1 MLPRGG
7 VRQNLCRLYFQRVIS
22 KNSNICTYLHGHFRL
37 SELQLQQ
44 EMALFDAIR
53 LFCASNR
60 HRKHVTPHQ
69 KKKTKN
75 KNTKQLFQRCIWSDK
90 ITNDFYFNNFTKRSE
105 RAYNFWSHVPLLP
118 PSPDYYRTKREW
130 KWQLRKRQSVINLC
144 RKPSWNYLT
153 GEIQGKGADFDLF
166 RLKVSMKWLAGG
178 LHWPLTI
185 HHRAAG
191 EKQNGFPFRFDFRK
205 GNSLDEP
212 GRCTEKHKNGNKV
225 WCNSI

>member
-118 PSPDYYRTKREW
+118 PSPDYYRTKSWMKVTATQPNDNLSPTCGEN
-130 KWQLRKRQSVINLC
+130 QLKIELFNR
-144 RKPSWNYLT
+144 WNT
-153 GEIQGKGADFDLF
+153 
-166 RLKVSMKWLAGG
+166 R
-178 LHWPLTI
+178 
-185 HHRAAG
+185 
-191 EKQNGFPFRFDFRK
+191 
-205 GNSLDEP
+205 
-212 GRCTEKHKNGNKV
+212 
-225 WCNSI
+225 